1 MQQLMFFAASAAAYV
16 LCCKNDRLRRLP
28 LASKIINIRKHPSFS
43 FVMQKMNYKEDNYNL
58 ICRMSNMY
66 DITSSTNK
74 TDASNLVEVSCP
86 PPPTSIMER
95 TFLHEG
101 VLHISE
107 ELRGNLQLDSYA
119 SLLRHYGITNVQ
131 WYSVEDFE
139 TFRTNCDYKSY
150 VPFNEIQ
157 TQAILML
164 HRAFEA
170 GASDIHISY
179 QATFGSIRFRCMG
192 MLDEKG
198 EMLAGEATITL
209 IRAIYQSMTDA
220 TSAQFVLN
228 QRHEGR
234 IVQRQFLPPT
244 VHSIRVHTEPIECAN
259 GQGVL
264 MTLRLLYDHTQAH
277 GTLDN
282 RLQILGYNEQERQQ
296 LARLA
301 RRTGLT
307 LVAGPTGHGKSTL
320 LKHVIEAQAFEMPQ
334 HSFLSIEDPPEY
346 PIHRVSQIFVA
357 NADEDRG
364 KAYQQ
369 AIAGAMRSDPDVIMI
384 GEVRYPE
391 AAIAAIDAALTGH
404 IVWTTI
410 HAGSVFGVF
419 WRMLSLL
426 TAANFADP
434 MSYLCDPSIVSG
446 MIYQR
451 LVPLLCPHCKISLSD
466 LMQDQGENRQK
477 ILLPALPT
485 LRRLQN
491 IQMPMDNIYLRGEGC
506 QQCKGIGIHSL
517 TVTPEIIITDAQL
530 LQYFYQRDMTSAMK
544 YWREEGNG
552 RTSLE
557 QILDKVEAG
566 LVDPVDAENRI
577 GMPLDQGY
585 TPLTSKSDV

>member
-1 MQQLMFFAASAAAYV
+1 
-16 LCCKNDRLRRLP
+16 
-28 LASKIINIRKHPSFS
+28 
-43 FVMQKMNYKEDNYNL
+43 
-58 ICRMSNMY
+58 MSNMY
-66 DITSSTNK
+66 NATNSTGEE
-74 TDASNLVEVSCP
+74 TASVSIEAACP
-86 PPPTSIMER
+86 PPPIAIMER
-95 TFLHEG
+95 AFLHESA
-101 VLHISE
+101 LHISE

-119 SLLRHYGITNVQ
+119 SLLRHYGITNIQ

-139 TFRTNCDYKSY
+139 TFRTNCDYKNHI
-150 VPFNEIQ
+150 PFNDIQ
-157 TQAILML
+157 TYATRML
-164 HRAFEA
+164 QQAFEA

-179 QATFGSIRFRCMG
+179 QATFGSIRFRRMG

-198 EMLAGEATITL
+198 EMLGGEATITL
-209 IRAIYQSMTDA
+209 IRAIYQSMTDS
-220 TSAQFVLN
+220 TSAQFVLS

-264 MTLRLLYDHTQAH
+264 MTLRLLYDRTQAH
-277 GTLDN
+277 GSLDS
-282 RLQILGYNEQERQQ
+282 RLTILGYNENERHQ
-296 LARLA
+296 LSRLA

-346 PIHRVSQIFVA
+346 PIHRVSQIFVG
-357 NADEDRG
+357 NTNEDRG

-391 AAIAAIDAALTGH
+391 AAVASIDAALTGH

-434 MSYLCDPSIVSG
+434 MSYLCDPSIIAG

-451 LVPLLCPHCKISLSD
+451 LVPLLCPHCKIPLSSLIQTQSK
-466 LMQDQGENRQK
+466 NRQQ
-477 ILLPALPT
+477 ILSPALPT

-491 IQMPMDNIYLRGEGC
+491 MQIPMDNVHLRGEGC
-506 QQCKGIGIHSL
+506 PECKGIGIHSL

-530 LQYFYQRDMTSAMK
+530 LQYFYQRDMPSAMK
-544 YWREEGNG
+544 YWREVGNG
-552 RTSLE
+552 KTSLE
-557 QILDKVEAG
+557 QIIEKVQAG

-577 GMPLDQGY
+577 GMPLDQG
-585 TPLTSKSDV
+585 T